1 VGVLRDRAPHQVT
14 ALYAFVGLGVSRDV
28 VGAGYDR
35 TGRTPAWED
44 AVGERISARQFHEAD
59 GTGDWRLFPE
69 GAYAFFRSQ
78 SFGASVRL
86 VEAIGRLAASGDEPD
101 IDIRG
106 DGVTVL
112 LRAFKREAYGLTQ
125 DDLKLAAAISTA
137 AAGVGCTAEPTAIQS
152 LSIIPGSTDRRA
164 ILPFWRAVLAYDP
177 RPDSPD
183 EDLVDRHD
191 RGAPFWFEN
200 MEELRS
206 GGGGTVHVVVWV
218 PWDGAESRVAAGVSA
233 GGRVIRQNVEERFWT
248 LADAAGNEVDIA
260 MTTPPER

>member
-1 VGVLRDRAPHQVT
+1 M
-14 ALYAFVGLGVSRDV
+14 
-28 VGAGYDR
+28 
-35 TGRTPAWED
+35 
-44 AVGERISARQFHEAD
+44 GERISARQFHEAD
-59 GTGDWRLFPE
+59 GAGDWRLFPE

-78 SFGASVRL
+78 SFAGSVRL
-86 VEAIGRLAASGDEPD
+86 VEAIGRLAPGGGEPD

-125 DDLKLAAAISTA
+125 ADLKLAPAISTA
-137 AAGVGCTAEPTAIQS
+137 AAGLGLTAEPTEIQS
-152 LSIIPGSTDRRA
+152 LSIIPGSMDRRA

-177 RPDSPD
+177 RADSPD

-200 MEELRS
+200 MDELRS
-206 GGGGTVHVVVWV
+206 DGSGTVHLVVWV
-218 PWDGAESRVAAGVSA
+218 PWDEAESRVAAGVAA
-233 GGRVIRQNVEERFWT
+233 GGRMIRHNVEESFWT
-248 LADAAGNEVDIA
+248 LADPAGNEVDIA

>member
-1 VGVLRDRAPHQVT
+1 
-14 ALYAFVGLGVSRDV
+14 VS
-28 VGAGYDR
+28 
-35 TGRTPAWED
+35 
-44 AVGERISARQFHEAD
+44 ERISARQFREAD
-59 GTGDWRLFPE
+59 RAGDWRLFPE

-78 SFGASVRL
+78 SFATSVAL
-86 VEAIGRLAASGDEPD
+86 VEAIGPLAPGGGEPD

-112 LRAFKREAYGLTQ
+112 LRAFKRGAYGLTQ
-125 DDLKLAAAISTA
+125 ADLKLASAISTA
-137 AAGVGCTAEPTAIQS
+137 AAVLGCTAEPTAVQS

-200 MEELRS
+200 MDEPRS
-206 GGGGTVHVVVWV
+206 DGSGTVHVVVWV
-218 PWDGAESRVAAGVSA
+218 PWDEADSRVAAGVAA
-233 GGRVIRQNVEERFWT
+233 GGRVIRHNVEEGFWT
-248 LADAAGNEVDIA
+248 LSDPAGNEVDIA